1 MQLPIQSGSH
11 TPQCVFRNMGLLE
24 EHRNL
29 ISQSAGGSDIVLRFA
44 ARGPIVR
51 DQELVRV
58 RKLRILIA
66 GGLVVLRQ
74 L

>member
-1 MQLPIQSGSH
+1 
-11 TPQCVFRNMGLLE
+11 MGLLE